1 MELAWGSAHTDISR
15 VVVWAMAV
23 TVVLSSAAVIDQ
35 ESEFQNSTLSLSLP
49 DSSIL
54 FDF

>member
-1 MELAWGSAHTDISR
+1 MAHAYSR
-15 VVVWAMAV
+15 PLSP
-23 TVVLSSAAVIDQ
+23 VLSGAAAIDQ

-54 FDF
+54 FGF